1 MPETNFH
8 CVDEDGF
15 YLGQFDGVPI
25 PEGAIVVPG
34 GPDNQL
40 DKWNGTEWIPYV
52 PDTPPTVYPS
62 EVIIASPNGTPYK
75 VMVDDDG
82 TPATEPLI

>member
-1 MPETNFH
+1 MTETNFN
-8 CVDEDGF
+8 CVDEEGNS
-15 YLGQFDGVPI
+15 LGNFDGVPLS
-25 PEGAIVVPG
+25 PGAIIVPTA
-34 GPDNQL
+34 PAHFL

-82 TPATEPLI
+82 TPATEALT